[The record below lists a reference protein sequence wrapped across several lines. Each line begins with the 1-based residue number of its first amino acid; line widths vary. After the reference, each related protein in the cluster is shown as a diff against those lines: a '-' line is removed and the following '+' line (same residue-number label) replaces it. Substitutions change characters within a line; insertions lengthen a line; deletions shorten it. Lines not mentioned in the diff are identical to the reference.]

1 MIWDHENDIQGY
13 FDHLIEAC
21 DKDII
26 IEGEGGEVSQQAF
39 YKTCFEYLHD
49 LIETPRCTT
58 SFDSR
63 TECAGEKTTK
73 TTTISIDRILGE
85 SHLSQDTLNV
95 VIIGAGPVGLFLAS
109 ALTEY
114 QRRIQNSAKHNVK
127 VVVFESRLVQSGQ
140 KKLYSRDW
148 MTDISRNFMDGTLNP
163 RITDILSGLFDTED
177 SHRRISLPINA
188 LETLMLLS
196 TRLDGA
202 KFVFDDYHNYSYQ
215 LQSIPNLVVFDA
227 TGHRLSTL
235 NRDGKPDLSL
245 WRPVT
250 YNNSS
255 ELSYS
260 LTSTFVE
267 EMQSSGDGLYIASL
281 QTSQGTVSYPTLGQD
296 HHMSGQPYNIY
307 FLKMRLTTPFWY
319 ISARYDPFKTRNC
332 ERAPPICRYKDVVQ
346 EEETRFWCGPHFYYD
361 MSYKYRKDIEYC
373 MYNLRQD
380 PGFNFLLALLNLT
393 PEQFQTL
400 EEAYVK
406 CQQDHPGSFEMP
418 LECLEKA
425 KLSEIQNFG
434 HWKVAEILSEINRVH
449 NQYKEKM
456 MTVAEPSWTTFV
468 YRPYMYQDPLVPSGM
483 ISHLNLVPLMSEH
496 IAPVL
501 RAGESLLSGDPNAS
515 TGLETNMRIIRH
527 FQCLLLDLPA
537 EECDLPPDPSSQTKS
552 NPRTKERNQPGVDAS
567 GGDDPKQNEEEF
579 EDLVEALELFAKL
592 NITISIN
599 MTMCINMHTL
609 KNS

>member
-1 MIWDHENDIQGY
+1 MG
-13 FDHLIEAC
+13 
-21 DKDII
+21 
-26 IEGEGGEVSQQAF
+26 
-39 YKTCFEYLHD
+39 
-49 LIETPRCTT
+49 
-58 SFDSR
+58 
-63 TECAGEKTTK
+63 
-73 TTTISIDRILGE
+73 IL
-85 SHLSQDTLNV
+85 N
-95 VIIGAGPVGLFLAS
+95 
-109 ALTEY
+109 
-114 QRRIQNSAKHNVK
+114 
-127 VVVFESRLVQSGQ
+127 
-140 KKLYSRDW
+140 
-148 MTDISRNFMDGTLNP
+148 
-163 RITDILSGLFDTED
+163 GLFDTED
-177 SHRRISLPINA
+177 SYRRISLPINA

-400 EEAYVK
+400 EEVYIK